1 MFHSSS
7 WVFFSFLYLM
17 NFFAISHKRIELAK
31 HSPLKFF
38 SFGRNC
44 FARLFAAF
52 LRAALPWGKFIFR
65 SFAPHAGAGTTFR
78 CEAALSKDSPKDTY
92 GIRLGSKFWNATP
105 KVTGKALQ

>member
-1 MFHSSS
+1 MGI
-7 WVFFSFLYLM
+7 FFIFICDEFFLS
-17 NFFAISHKRIELAK
+17 FAISHKRIALAK
-31 HSPLKFF
+31 HSSLKFF

-52 LRAALPWGKFIFR
+52 LRAASPRGKFIFC

-78 CEAALSKDSPKDTY
+78 NGAKGSKGSPKGTY

-105 KVTGKALQ
+105 KATGKTLQ